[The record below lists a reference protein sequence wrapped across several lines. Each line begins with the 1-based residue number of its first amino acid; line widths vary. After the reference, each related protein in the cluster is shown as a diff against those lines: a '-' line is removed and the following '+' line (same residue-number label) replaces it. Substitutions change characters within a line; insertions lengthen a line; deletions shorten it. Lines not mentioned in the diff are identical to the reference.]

1 MKNWKTSFQK
11 EKNCIQWKRDP
22 EKYEVEHANTQ
33 KFRKS
38 SVIYM
43 QNLLNQNHK
52 KMQKTSD
59 PL

>member
-1 MKNWKTSFQK
+1 MK
-11 EKNCIQWKRDP
+11 KRDP